1 MSETVDGLLGLMP
14 IGCRNVTLIPK
25 EGVQELQNGT
35 KKTINELTGV
45 QTVLHGPYLDDWS
58 KVPAEIAS
66 QYNTSPSFGK

>member
-1 MSETVDGLLGLMP
+1 MSETIDGLLGLMP
-14 IGCRNVTLIPK
+14 IGCRSVTLIPK
-25 EGVQELQNGT
+25 EGVEELQNGS

-45 QTVLHGPYLDDWS
+45 QTVSHGPYLDDWS